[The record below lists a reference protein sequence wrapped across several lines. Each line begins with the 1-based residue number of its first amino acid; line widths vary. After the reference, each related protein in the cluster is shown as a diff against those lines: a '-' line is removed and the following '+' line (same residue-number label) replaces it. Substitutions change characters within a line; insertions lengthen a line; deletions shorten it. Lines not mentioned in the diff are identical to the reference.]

1 MFQHWRGLMTRLS
14 PAADEEHYYGDSKG
28 GESRNLHCRHRA
40 FEFPVGPEFDEY
52 AHAWAAAQQILMTAD
67 TAPLAEAIKCLAAA
81 AAACVADAIRILA
94 QVTPAAAAMG
104 AQPWA
109 Q

>member
-1 MFQHWRGLMTRLS
+1 
-14 PAADEEHYYGDSKG
+14 
-28 GESRNLHCRHRA
+28 
-40 FEFPVGPEFDEY
+40 
-52 AHAWAAAQQILMTAD
+52 MTAD